1 MTNHRFCEISEKFPW
16 TQERGTSQLYERR
29 IGCRAAMVICGRSR
43 LSAAGGYWSKTGNFK
58 HLQSSSKTFYTLYKT
73 YIYIYTYAHASYYIT
88 HTRTHTY
95 IYTYVYACILT
106 VRPVKPV
113 LTPAFRKVWTSVSR
127 LWWIGSKRRP
137 GPQGPQGPQAPQ
149 EARFSALY
157 ILDVQ
162 HRYKSDGIWMHSL
175 PTWHRLIERISDI
188 AYYRHVML
196 DADRY
201 PHGKASNYQWYA

>member
-58 HLQSSSKTFYTLYKT
+58 HLQSSSKTFYTLYKLI
-73 YIYIYTYAHASYYIT
+73 YIYIRTCIVLHNTHAHTHIYIHICICMHSNCAAGQAS
-88 HTRTHTY
+88 
-95 IYTYVYACILT
+95 LD
-106 VRPVKPV
+106 
-113 LTPAFRKVWTSVSR
+113 PAFRKVWTSVSR